1 MKVLYFLQ
9 WWWKKLDAWQKLW
22 IVASFFF
29 GVGLANE
36 GPYKMYF
43 LSVLPVF
50 VLLSMLK
57 WTFWDGIKNSWL
69 EYNKEQEHLIRIMKN
84 KGPN

>member
-1 MKVLYFLQ
+1 
-9 WWWKKLDAWQKLW
+9 
-22 IVASFFF
+22 
-29 GVGLANE
+29 
-36 GPYKMYF
+36 
-43 LSVLPVF
+43 
-50 VLLSMLK
+50 MLK